1 VAKTISKRK
10 SSSSRAR
17 AARLSRAVAATG
29 ERAVVADELDELP
42 DDENEDT
49 KDAGETDE
57 EDDAPQ
63 ALASD
68 VDDDLEDDAEPD
80 DLALSD
86 EELERTNSRAVAI
99 RTSQAPAPN
108 YQRGGIYVPE
118 FLLANPITRWPT
130 EAYIELRKAVWP
142 TFTEARNMTIVV
154 IVISALVALILGL
167 ADLGLTKL
175 VTWLTGLI
183 A

>member
-1 VAKTISKRK
+1 MAKTISKRK

-29 ERAVVADELDELP
+29 GRAVVADELDELP
-42 DDENEDT
+42 DDENEDAE
-49 KDAGETDE
+49 DAVETD
-57 EDDAPQ
+57 DDAPQ

-68 VDDDLEDDAEPD
+68 VDDDIEDDDEPD
-80 DLALSD
+80 DLALTD
-86 EELERTNSRAVAI
+86 EELERANRRAVAI
-99 RTSQAPAPN
+99 RTHQAPAPT

-142 TFTEARNMTIVV
+142 TFTEARNMTIIV

-167 ADLGLTKL
+167 ADIGLTKL
-175 VTWLTGLI
+175 VAWLTGLI
-183 A
+183 V